1 MLHMESECALLFP
14 KERCVMLGKWYGPE
28 LVGEIGS
35 VLVWSMFIVGLKRV
49 HVFQFLKQGFILLW
63 QVFNWLDH

>member
-49 HVFQFLKQGFILLW
+49 HVFQFLKQESILLW
-63 QVFNWLDH
+63 QSIQLVRS